1 MKIVAGLGNPGLEY
15 RGTRHNVG
23 FEVIDLLSARHGS
36 GGRLARSRFH
46 GLAEE
51 IRIGDEKVLLLR
63 PLTYMNRSGLSIGD
77 AIRFHK
83 ADPGIDLLVVVDD
96 MALPCGAIRL
106 RGEGG
111 AGGHQGLL
119 DLERHLGRKDYG
131 RCRVG
136 IDGPGGQ
143 SWSDY
148 VLGRFRPEQ
157 QPLVAEGITLAADA
171 TERWVAS
178 GLSAAMNAFN
188 RSDRGDSPS
197 AKPPSPSPSLR
208 NAPPSRPSP
217 PAPPSAGGGA
227 GPTSPQSRAAF
238 TPFAASPSPT
248 LGGSA
253 APPLHHAPFGGFR
266 SPLP

>member
-23 FEVIDLLSARHGS
+23 FEVIDRLSERHGS

-51 IRIGDEKVLLLR
+51 VELAGTKVLLLR
-63 PLTYMNRSGLSIGD
+63 PLTYMNRSGLAIGD
-77 AIRFHK
+77 AVRFFK
-83 ADPGIDLLVVVDD
+83 VDPAADLLVVVDD
-96 MALPCGAIRL
+96 MALPCGSIRL

-119 DLERHLGRKDYG
+119 DLERALGRKAYG

-136 IDGPGGQ
+136 IDGPGSQ

-157 QPLVAEGITLAADA
+157 QPLVAESVGIAADA
-171 TERWVAS
+171 AACWAAE
-178 GLSAAMNAFN
+178 GLEAAMNRFN
-188 RSDRGDSPS
+188 RADRPARPGGERPAGATSPNRPT
-197 AKPPSPSPSLR
+197 PPARPT
-208 NAPPSRPSP
+208 APPASGAAPRD
-217 PAPPSAGGGA
+217 PAPE
-227 GPTSPQSRAAF
+227 
-238 TPFAASPSPT
+238 AASPLRPI
-248 LGGSA
+248 A
-253 APPLHHAPFGGFR
+253 
-266 SPLP
+266 

>member
-23 FEVIDLLSARHGS
+23 FEVIDLLSSRHGS

-51 IRIGDEKVLLLR
+51 IRIGEEKVLLLR
-63 PLTYMNRSGLSIGD
+63 PLTYMNRSGLAIGE

-83 ADPGIDLLVVVDD
+83 ADPAADLLVVVDD
-96 MALPCGAIRL
+96 MALPCGTVRL

-119 DLERHLGRKDYG
+119 DLERHLGRKEYG

-157 QPLVAEGITLAADA
+157 QPLIAEGVVLAADA
-171 TERWVAS
+171 AERWVAS
-178 GLSAAMNAFN
+178 GLAAAMNAFN
-188 RSDRGDSPS
+188 RGDRSDATPSKSMPPRGVP
-197 AKPPSPSPSLR
+197 
-208 NAPPSRPSP
+208 APP
-217 PAPPSAGGGA
+217 PAPPSPRGGGSA
-227 GPTSPQSRAAF
+227 P
-238 TPFAASPSPT
+238 SPSGPANPSAARPST
-248 LGGSA
+248 ILGGSSA
-253 APPLHHAPFGGFR
+253 HSMHHHTPLEGFR
-266 SPLP
+266 SHSHE

>member
-23 FEVIDLLSARHGS
+23 FEVIDLLSSRHGS

-51 IRIGDEKVLLLR
+51 IEISGERLILLR
-63 PLTYMNRSGLSIGD
+63 PLTFMNRSGLSIGE
-77 AIRFHK
+77 ALRFHK
-83 ADPGIDLLVVVDD
+83 LDPTTELLVVVDD
-96 MALPCGAIRL
+96 MALPCGSIRL

-119 DLERHLGRKDYG
+119 DLERHLGRKVYG

-136 IDGPGGQ
+136 IDGPGAQ

-157 QPLVAEGITLAADA
+157 QPLVAEGISLAADA
-171 TERWVAS
+171 VECWAAS
-178 GLSAAMNAFN
+178 GLHAAMNRFN
-188 RSDRGDSPS
+188 RGERSET
-197 AKPPSPSPSLR
+197 PPR
-208 NAPPSRPSP
+208 R
-217 PAPPSAGGGA
+217 PPSARGEGGA
-227 GPTSPQSRAAF
+227 SPPSSGTPSGPDPSLSAMARPLPVPSPADR
-238 TPFAASPSPT
+238 PPT
-248 LGGSA
+248 LGGLSPSMTHLHPI
-253 APPLHHAPFGGFR
+253 APPGAFR
-266 SPLP
+266 SQFR